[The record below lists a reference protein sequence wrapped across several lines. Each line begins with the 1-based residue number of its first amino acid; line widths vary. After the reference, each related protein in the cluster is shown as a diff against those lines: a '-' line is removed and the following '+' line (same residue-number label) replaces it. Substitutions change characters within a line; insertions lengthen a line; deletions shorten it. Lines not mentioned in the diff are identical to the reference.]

1 MIFVKLRRLPARD
14 GWASIEEGAKSREA
28 AQAVAERGVLHMS
41 CRIAVKAWAQD
52 WRASLQNVPE
62 KRAVRS
68 IMEEVQRAS
77 FDSAVP
83 LLDRRLDLGAFHNQ
97 PSPVHCVLFSVEL
110 FEPGHGLLRGPWR
123 WIRPDECSRLAAR

>member
-1 MIFVKLRRLPARD
+1 M
-14 GWASIEEGAKSREA
+14 
-28 AQAVAERGVLHMS
+28 
-41 CRIAVKAWAQD
+41 
-52 WRASLQNVPE
+52 QNVPE

-83 LLDRRLDLGAFHNQ
+83 LLDRRLDLGSFHNQ

-110 FEPGHGLLRGPWR
+110 FEPGHGLLRGRGGGSDPPNAVVSP
-123 WIRPDECSRLAAR
+123 PDNGCTCHRLWGP